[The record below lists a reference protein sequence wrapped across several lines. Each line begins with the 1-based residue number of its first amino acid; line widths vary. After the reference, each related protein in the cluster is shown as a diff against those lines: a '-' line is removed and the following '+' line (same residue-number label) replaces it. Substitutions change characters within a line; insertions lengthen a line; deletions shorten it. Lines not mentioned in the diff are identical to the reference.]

1 MNKKI
6 EGHLAMFV
14 SKTFSG
20 LNANALKFLVPVW
33 MTPLAGVTLRMVF
46 GAIAFWM
53 VDVFLER
60 KRAKKFIG
68 IKEITPLLLIG
79 VFGFYVFQI
88 AYLTAV
94 KYTTPVSVSIL
105 GSLMPIWT
113 FLIGILI
120 YKTEH
125 FTWNKILGFSI
136 SIGGAVLSV
145 FAKKSLELAS
155 NPILGDSLAIC
166 SSIAYAFYLLY
177 SQKLLKKV
185 NSITML
191 KWSFTGAAFASII
204 VDGVIKWGPFNTLH
218 LLQAP
223 VLDVSIHWTPVL
235 ILLFVL
241 FFPTVISFFLLQLGL
256 KYLPATI
263 VASYNNV
270 LIVSATITSLIIGQD
285 VFSWLQTGAIAL
297 LFVGLYFISA
307 NKQPNYS

>member
-94 KYTTPVSVSIL
+94 KYTTPVSVSI
-105 GSLMPIWT
+105 
-113 FLIGILI
+113 
-120 YKTEH
+120 
-125 FTWNKILGFSI
+125 
-136 SIGGAVLSV
+136 
-145 FAKKSLELAS
+145 
-155 NPILGDSLAIC
+155 
-166 SSIAYAFYLLY
+166 
-177 SQKLLKKV
+177 
-185 NSITML
+185 
-191 KWSFTGAAFASII
+191 
-204 VDGVIKWGPFNTLH
+204 
-218 LLQAP
+218 
-223 VLDVSIHWTPVL
+223 
-235 ILLFVL
+235 
-241 FFPTVISFFLLQLGL
+241 
-256 KYLPATI
+256 
-263 VASYNNV
+263 
-270 LIVSATITSLIIGQD
+270 
-285 VFSWLQTGAIAL
+285 
-297 LFVGLYFISA
+297 
-307 NKQPNYS
+307 